1 MLTQGGTKNIIDNME
16 ILKKLPTNT
25 HTQVLLGGGINHEN
39 IKFLLE
45 ELHPKEVHI
54 GTCVREPKYGPVSK
68 DKLIGFR

>member
-25 HTQVLLGGGINHEN
+25 HTQVLLGGGINHKN

-45 ELHPKEVHI
+45 
-54 GTCVREPKYGPVSK
+54 
-68 DKLIGFR
+68 